1 MLKFHRVAGIH
12 IVQNEEQAYKYW
24 LRMVKACVQA
34 EKAYGPRVVHRI
46 RYSDLIDKPEPVMR
60 SLLDFLGE
68 PYTAKCLVPLGQRIN
83 SSNVPADFKAD
94 DPATDPAVSEK
105 AMRLCAKLAATPQ
118 PPQASC
124 AAADELEAAFREQ
137 AQLIA
142 SLQSES
148 RAHARAERLAKEVK
162 RKRVIIQELRASRQ
176 GHKLM
181 RLLFGRGAL

>member
-1 MLKFHRVAGIH
+1 
-12 IVQNEEQAYKYW
+12 
-24 LRMVKACVQA
+24 
-34 EKAYGPRVVHRI
+34 
-46 RYSDLIDKPEPVMR
+46 MR

-118 PPQASC
+118 PSQASC

-162 RKRVIIQELRASRQ
+162 RKKSYHPGASRFAPGPQ
-176 GHKLM
+176 INAIAF
-181 RLLFGRGAL
+181 RSRRI